1 MAAMSRSRRGRFAS
15 VNCLG
20 ADSPKVGNA
29 PNPDLAEPQIPDVEC
44 PGAEGNLRANIMNH
58 AAKQLESALLL

>member
-1 MAAMSRSRRGRFAS
+1 M
-15 VNCLG
+15 L
-20 ADSPKVGNA
+20 NA
-29 PNPDLAEPQIPDVEC
+29 

>member
-1 MAAMSRSRRGRFAS
+1 
-15 VNCLG
+15 LG